1 MLVGRAT
8 AKLLWG
14 DADPIGQRVTLPLIS
29 RTASRQV
36 IGIVGDVKQ
45 GDVSEA
51 PLPSVYVYT
60 REGARSRMTLVLRTS
75 VPPGSLAAAAVGV
88 VRAMDPEQPVEAVRT
103 MEEVRD
109 EQLTSQRFGAL
120 LLGAFAAL
128 ALVLA
133 TVGIYSVLSYIVR
146 GRAREIGIRSALGAS
161 TTDVLRLV
169 VREGM
174 APALAGIA
182 AGALAALLSSV
193 ALKRLVFGVSAS
205 DPATLAAVGGT
216 LAAVA
221 LLACLVPAWRA
232 ARIDPAVVL
241 RD

>member
-1 MLVGRAT
+1 
-8 AKLLWG
+8 
-14 DADPIGQRVTLPLIS
+14 
-29 RTASRQV
+29 
-36 IGIVGDVKQ
+36 
-45 GDVSEA
+45 VSEA
-51 PLPSVYVYT
+51 PLPSVYLYA
-60 REGARSRMTLVLRTS
+60 RENARNRMTFVLRTS
-75 VPPGSLAAAAVGV
+75 VPPATLSGAAVGV
-88 VRAMDPEQPVEAVRT
+88 VRALDPEQPVEAVRT
-103 MEEVRD
+103 MDEVRD
-109 EQLTSQRFGAL
+109 EQLASQRFSAL

-161 TTDVLRLV
+161 TGDVLRLV

-174 APALAGIA
+174 TPALAGIA
-182 AGALAALLSSV
+182 AGTLAALLSSV
-193 ALKRLVFGVSAS
+193 ALQRLVFGVSAS

-221 LLACLVPAWRA
+221 LAACLVPAWRA
-232 ARIDPAVVL
+232 TRIDPAITL